1 MASSLSRGGLSVDGA
16 AVPLV
21 SGSMHYWRH
30 ERRTWA
36 SCLAAMRGVGFRVV
50 DLYVPWSVHEL
61 SDGNYDFTGER
72 DVGAFLREIGDLGM
86 KAIVRPGPHINA
98 ELTHFGLPERVVW
111 NPDCQ
116 ARSPKGNPVFLPMV
130 PVGFPVPSYASR
142 AFFREARAWL
152 RRAGEVLAP
161 HAHPAGPI
169 VMVQIDNEGALYFRD
184 GIYDQDYHPD
194 ALASYR
200 AYLAAKYGDVGAL
213 ARATGVE
220 ARSFD
225 DVEPP
230 RRFDA
235 KAPADLARHLDWAEA
250 HEHLLARALGEFK
263 AALEEGGLTGLPTMH
278 NLPFGEDTTAL
289 NARRLRGAVD
299 LVALDYYHRAAPADR
314 RVIARRTTE
323 LVTRAEALSQ
333 PAFAA
338 ELGAGFPPF
347 FPPLDEAD
355 SLFTLLAALAYGLSG
370 FNLYMA
376 VARDRWIGGPIDPW
390 GQRRPIAEQL
400 AALFLAIERTG
411 LFTLRRR
418 APVRLVTPRSLR
430 RLARVMNAFG
440 PATGALFSVLGRGPE
455 ERCREDTLGLSV
467 PIAIEG
473 DRFLRAVEA
482 ALEAQ
487 GVPFAH
493 AGGED
498 ADVTLDG
505 ATWIVCA
512 TTGALKPALFD
523 ALIAAADRGAAVTLG
538 PVAPTFDGSFRP
550 LDTPIDLARL
560 GARGAPALLDVAHAA
575 RAVAHAVGALSLP
588 TYVIEPDGLAVT
600 VHEDLA
606 GAPRVAF
613 LLNPT
618 REDVVASVTVPGV
631 RAAEDAMSGA
641 AVSVTSGRLEA
652 RVGGRSA
659 RMLALS

>member
-1 MASSLSRGGLSVDGA
+1 MGVSLTREGLLVDGA
-16 AVPLV
+16 RLPLV

-36 SCLAAMRGVGFRVV
+36 SCLAAMKGVGFHLV
-50 DLYVPWSVHEL
+50 DLYVPWSVHEV
-61 SDGNYDFTGER
+61 GPGEHDFTGDR
-72 DVGAFLREIGDLGM
+72 DVGAFLTEIADLGM

-98 ELTHFGLPERVVW
+98 ELTHFGIPARVVW
-111 NPDCQ
+111 DADCQ

-142 AFFREARAWL
+142 AFFREARGWL
-152 RRAGEVLAP
+152 TRVAGVLAP
-161 HAHPAGPI
+161 YVHPRGPI
-169 VMVQIDNEGALYFRD
+169 VLVQIDNEGALYFRD

-194 ALASYR
+194 ALAAYR
-200 AYLAAKYGDVGAL
+200 ATLADKYGDVDAL
-213 ARATGVE
+213 ARATGVS
-220 ARSFD
+220 ARSLD
-225 DVEPP
+225 EVEPP

-235 KAPADLARHLDWAEA
+235 TTPADLARHLDWAEA
-250 HEHLLARALGEFK
+250 HEHLLARALGEFNE
-263 AALEEGGLTGLPTMH
+263 ALLEGGLSGVPTMH

-323 LVTRAEALSQ
+323 LSTRSAALSQ

-355 SLFTLLAALAYGLSG
+355 SMFTLLAALAYGLSG

-376 VARDRWIGGPIDPW
+376 VSRDRWIGGPIDPW
-390 GQRRPIAEQL
+390 GQRRPVAERYS
-400 AALFLAIERTG
+400 ALFLAIERTR
-411 LFTLRRR
+411 LASLRRR

-430 RLARVMNAFG
+430 RLTRVMNAFG

-455 ERCREDTLGLSV
+455 ERCREDTLSLSV

-493 AGGED
+493 VGGED

-505 ATWIVCA
+505 ASWIVCA
-512 TTGALKPALFD
+512 TTGAMKPALFE
-523 ALIAAADRGAAVTLG
+523 ALVAAGSGGAAVTLG
-538 PVAPTFDGSFRP
+538 PVVPTFDGSFRP
-550 LDTPIDLARL
+550 LDAPLDLSRL
-560 GARGAPALLDVAHAA
+560 GDRGVPAVLDVASAA

-588 TYVIEPDGLAVT
+588 TFVVEPDGLAVT
-600 VHEDLA
+600 VHEDDA

-618 REDVVASVTVPGV
+618 EADVVASVTLPGV
-631 RAAEDAMSGA
+631 VAAEDALTGA
-641 AVSVTSGRLEA
+641 AVSVVGGRVEA
-652 RVGGRSA
+652 RVAERSV

>member
-1 MASSLSRGGLSVDGA
+1 MAISLTREGLLIDGEA
-16 AVPLV
+16 LPLV

-36 SCLAAMRGVGFRVV
+36 SCLAAMKGIGFRVV

-61 SDGNYDFTGER
+61 AEGRLDFTGDR
-72 DVGAFLREIGDLGM
+72 DVGAFLRELGELGM

-142 AFFREARAWL
+142 AFFREAAAWL
-152 RRAGEVLAP
+152 RRVAEVLAP

-169 VMVQIDNEGALYFRD
+169 VLVQIDNEGALYFRD

-194 ALASYR
+194 ALRSYR
-200 AYLAAKYGDVGAL
+200 RYLADKYGDVGAL

-235 KAPADLARHLDWAEA
+235 RSPAELARHLDWAEA
-250 HEHLLARALGEFK
+250 HEHLLASALGEFK
-263 AALEEGGLTGLPTMH
+263 AALEQGGLTGAPTMH

-299 LVALDYYHRAAPADR
+299 LVALDYYHRAAPDDR

-323 LVTRAEALSQ
+323 LATRAEALGQ

-355 SLFTLLAALAYGLSG
+355 SMFTLLAALAYGLSG

-376 VARDRWIGGPIDPW
+376 VSRDRWIGGPIDRW
-390 GQRRPIAEQL
+390 GQRRAIAERY
-400 AALFLAIERTG
+400 AALFDAIERTR
-411 LFTLRRR
+411 LFSLRRR

-430 RLARVMNAFG
+430 RLTRVMNAFG
-440 PATGALFSVLGRGPE
+440 PATGAMFSVLGRGPE

-467 PIAIEG
+467 PVAIEG

-498 ADVTLDG
+498 ADVTLEG
-505 ATWIVCA
+505 ASWVVCA

-523 ALIAAADRGAAVTLG
+523 ALVAADERGAAITLG

-550 LDTPIDLARL
+550 LDTPVELSRL
-560 GARGAPALLDVAHAA
+560 TARGVPALLDVSHAA

-588 TYVIEPDGLAVT
+588 TYVIEPDGLSVT
-600 VHEDLA
+600 VLEDAA

-618 REDVVASVTVPGV
+618 AGDVVAKVTLPGV
-631 RAAEDAMSGA
+631 RAAEDALSGA
-641 AVSVTSGRLEA
+641 TVSVTSGRVEA
-652 RVGGRSA
+652 RVAERSV